1 MRIALLAT
9 DTPPALRCAGILA
22 NTYDLCGILVR
33 TAAPK
38 LPFATAHELDAAQAA
53 FEGDTWF
60 SSGTPNLVDIAPV
73 HPVPDMTGEEAAAV
87 LKNLNPDVVIS
98 LNAGPTGHVITDMMA
113 TRALVL
119 HPGDPQEYRG
129 EDTHLWAVYHG
140 DERRLESVVQYASP
154 EPNGGSVLVSTPLEL
169 QSGTPLAGLR
179 RAVTDGCIIGMEK
192 VLKFFD
198 GGGMLSVNRLQQLGK
213 LYTPMPAV
221 MKDYCL
227 AQFARRARD
236 NG

>member
-9 DTPPALRCAGILA
+9 DSPPALRCAGSLA
-22 NTYDLCGILVR
+22 NAYDLCGVLVR

-38 LPFATAHELDAAQAA
+38 LPFATVHELDDEQAA
-53 FEGDTWF
+53 LETDTWF
-60 SSGTPNLVDIAPV
+60 GSGRPKLAGIAPV
-73 HPVPDMTGEEAAAV
+73 HPVPDMIGAEAAAA
-87 LKNLNPDVVIS
+87 LKALNPDVVVS
-98 LNAGPTGHVITDMMA
+98 LNAGPTGRAITDMMA

-140 DERRLESVVQYASP
+140 DERHLESVVQYASP
-154 EPNGGSVLVSTPLEL
+154 EPNGGSVLASTPLDLPPEM
-169 QSGTPLAGLR
+169 PLAGLR
-179 RAVTDGCIIGMEK
+179 GAVTDGCITGMVK

-198 GGGMLSVNRLQQLGK
+198 GGGMLSVTRLQQLGK

-227 AQFARRARD
+227 AQFAHRSG
-236 NG
+236 NGG